1 MAFFKPLTF
10 LILIVF
16 GVLLYTT
23 GTLNA
28 IQATTLTVTLITA
41 TLWITE
47 WLPIPVASLLPLAL
61 LPLTGVLTPNQVAVS
76 YGNPLIILLLGGFLL
91 SMAMSH
97 TQTHRFLANR
107 MMHAVGN
114 ESPQRILLSF
124 MLSAFLLSMW
134 ISNTATTLMLLPIAL
149 AIIEQS
155 GSRKFAIVLLLG
167 IAYAASIGGTATPI
181 GTPPNLIMIDNH
193 MKATGTELGFT
204 QWMAQVLPIVLVFFP
219 IMYLLLKSQ
228 LPKTGEAV
236 HIDYHPMT
244 TAQKRT
250 LMVFAITAVL
260 WITRTAPYGGWKQW
274 LELPYANDASVAL
287 LAVVAL
293 FVISDG
299 TGKKLLTWKTA
310 NRIPWGILLLF
321 AGGITIATAFKETGL
336 SGLAAEQ
343 LSFLAGFP
351 TWLII
356 LTVCLGITFLT
367 EITSNTAT
375 TAIMMPILAAT
386 AEAIQVE
393 PLQLMLPAAIS
404 ASCAFM
410 LPVATAP
417 NAIVYGSE
425 KVPIRSMMRYGF
437 KLNLIGAVIITAI
450 SSLLL

>member
-1 MAFFKPLTF
+1 MTFIKPLTF
-10 LILIVF
+10 VLILLLGII
-16 GVLLYTT
+16 LYTT
-23 GTLNA
+23 DTLNLTQA
-28 IQATTLTVTLITA
+28 ITLTITLITA
-41 TLWITE
+41 ALWVTE

-61 LPLTGVLTPNQVAVS
+61 FPLTSVLTPNQVAVS

-107 MMHAVGN
+107 MIHLVGN
-114 ESPQRILLSF
+114 DSPERILLSF

-149 AIIEQS
+149 AIIEQNN
-155 GSRKFAIVLLLG
+155 SRRFAIVLLLG

-181 GTPPNLIMIDNH
+181 GTPPNLIMIDNYV
-193 MKATGTELGFT
+193 KATGIELGFT
-204 QWMAQVLPIVLVFFP
+204 QWMGQVLPIVILFFP
-219 IMYLLLKSQ
+219 AMFWLLQSQ
-228 LPKTGEAV
+228 LPKTTQHVDIE
-236 HIDYHPMT
+236 YHAMT

-250 LMVFAITAVL
+250 LLVFAVTAFL
-260 WITRTAPYGGWKQW
+260 WITRTAPFGGWKQW
-274 LELPYANDASVAL
+274 FNLPYANDASVAL

-299 TGKKLLTWKTA
+299 RGQKLLSWKTA
-310 NRIPWGILLLF
+310 NKIPWGILLLF

-336 SGLAAEQ
+336 SSLAAEQ
-343 LSFLAGFP
+343 LTFLSGLP
-351 TWLII
+351 IWLII
-356 LTVCLGITFLT
+356 LTICLGITFLT

-393 PLQLMLPAAIS
+393 PIKLMLPAAIS

-425 KVPIRSMMRYGF
+425 KVPIRSMMQHGF

>member
-1 MAFFKPLTF
+1 MTFIKPLTF
-10 LILIVF
+10 S
-16 GVLLYTT
+16 LLLFLGFICYSS
-23 GTLNA
+23 GMLNLLQS
-28 IQATTLTVTLITA
+28 ITLTITLATA
-41 TLWITE
+41 VLWVTE

-61 LPLTGVLTPNQVAVS
+61 FPLAGVLSPDQVAVA

-107 MMHAVGN
+107 MIHAVGSD
-114 ESPQRILLSF
+114 SPQRILLSF

-149 AIIEQS
+149 AIIEQNN
-155 GSRKFAIVLLLG
+155 SRRFAIVLLLG
-167 IAYAASIGGTATPI
+167 IAYSASIGGTATPI
-181 GTPPNLIMIDNH
+181 GTPPNLIMIDNY
-193 MKATGTELGFT
+193 MKVTGVELGFT
-204 QWMAQVLPIVLVFFP
+204 QWMAKVLPVVILFFP
-219 IMYLLLKSQ
+219 AMYLLLRSQ
-228 LPKTGEAV
+228 LPKTAQPVEIE
-236 HIDYHPMT
+236 HHPMT
-244 TAQKRT
+244 VAQKRT
-250 LMVFAITAVL
+250 LLVFAVTAVL
-260 WITRTAPYGGWKQW
+260 WITRTAPFGGWKQW
-274 LELPYANDASVAL
+274 FNLPYANDASVAL

-299 TGKKLLTWKTA
+299 RQQKLLSWKTA
-310 NRIPWGILLLF
+310 NKIPWGILLLF
-321 AGGITIATAFKETGL
+321 AGGITIASAFKETGL
-336 SGLAAEQ
+336 SSLAAEQ
-343 LSFLAGFP
+343 LTFLAGLP
-351 TWLII
+351 IWVII
-356 LTVCLGITFLT
+356 LTICLGITFLT

-386 AEAIQVE
+386 AEAINVE

-425 KVPIRSMMRYGF
+425 QVPIRSMMRQGF
-437 KLNLIGAVIITAI
+437 KLNLIGAVLITAI